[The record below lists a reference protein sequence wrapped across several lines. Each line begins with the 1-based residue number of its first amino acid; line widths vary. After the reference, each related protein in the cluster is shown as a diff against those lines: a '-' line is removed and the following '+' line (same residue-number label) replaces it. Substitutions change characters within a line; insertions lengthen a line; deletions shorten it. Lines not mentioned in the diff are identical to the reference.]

1 MEIIVDPTT
10 QPHFTLHRYLSVF
23 AGVLVQICLG
33 GIYAF
38 SAYVPELTG
47 SWGFTAVETQTIF
60 GATIGLFTVIMIFT
74 GRLLRRVG
82 PRPLILISGTLF
94 IIGHIAAA
102 YSADHHWLLFAGF
115 LLCLSPALSFGYVC
129 PVSSGLLW
137 FPNHRG
143 LITGIAVAGYGA
155 GGVILTTFVEY
166 LFAAGMDLQ
175 QVMITVA
182 FTWGGTILLCG
193 LISFNPPGLVTRLRT
208 RSVRLASHG
217 REFSALTVFLFFG
230 TLPGLMLIGII
241 KPFGLEHGLTIVEAA
256 AGIAALSIGNGAGR
270 ITWGIVADRL
280 PPRLTTV
287 LNMTG
292 VFSSVLIFGFFTHL
306 FIPAAFLLGFCFG
319 GPLVIAPDQTARV
332 FGPTE
337 LSSVYPFATVF
348 HGMAAAF
355 GAPLSGFI
363 FQQTGTYD
371 VAVLLAAGGTVLGTI
386 VYLWLTNRSAPL
398 HTHHARYQESIAPHN

>member
-1 MEIIVDPTT
+1 MERPHDMTT
-10 QPHFTLHRYLSVF
+10 HPHFTVHRYLSVT

-38 SAYVPELTG
+38 SAYVPELKG

-60 GATIGLFTVIMIFT
+60 GATIGLFTVFMIFT
-74 GRLLRRVG
+74 GRLLRRIV
-82 PRPLILISGTLF
+82 PRPLILISCTLF
-94 IIGHIAAA
+94 ILGHVAAA

-137 FPNHRG
+137 FPNNRG

-155 GGVILTTFVEY
+155 GGVILTTFVEF
-166 LFAAGMDLQ
+166 LFAKGLGLQ
-175 QVMITVA
+175 QVLLTVA
-182 FTWGGTILLCG
+182 FTWGTIILICG
-193 LISFNPPGLVTRLRT
+193 LISFNPPGLVVRKRKNTL
-208 RSVRLASHG
+208 RLATHG
-217 REFSALTVFLFFG
+217 REFAALTVFLFFG

-241 KPFGLEHGLTIVEAA
+241 KPFGLEHGMTIVEAA
-256 AGIAALSIGNGAGR
+256 AGVAALSIGNGTGM

-287 LNMTG
+287 LNMIG
-292 VFSSVLIFGFFTHL
+292 VFTSVLLFGFFTEL

-332 FGPTE
+332 FGATE
-337 LSSVYPFATVF
+337 LSSIYPYATVF

-355 GAPLSGFI
+355 GAPLSGYI
-363 FQQTGTYD
+363 FQQTGRYD
-371 VAVLLAAGGTVLGTI
+371 TAVLIAAGGTLLGTLI
-386 VYLWLTNRSAPL
+386 YLWLTDRSEPL
-398 HTHHARYQESIAPHN
+398 HTHHSVQKTGA